1 MGRMLISAPI
11 NKKKKKKKACSL
23 VSMKH
28 RAHVIVVIQLNM
40 WTS

>member
-1 MGRMLISAPI
+1 MGRMLMSAPI
-11 NKKKKKKKACSL
+11 KKKKDACSL
-23 VSMKH
+23 VSMEH